1 MAAYSPPHDIS
12 IVHDFPRFDAVKNFN
27 QVSNVFDPAFTTT
40 AGQEYLGGVGSLAGA
55 FIAIACLLLIV
66 YGIVFGAAC
75 CCRNR
80 LCSPVKKGKKSGCLG
95 KCCGYLF
102 SPRLWYLLA
111 VVCLLAGAAAA
122 ISVLSKVQ
130 NSVNSTV
137 HGFEGFNS
145 LLNTASASI
154 DSGLLP
160 VVGTAKNQTQYLI
173 EVLQGAAASPAAVG
187 AATALAATTAGLE
200 SQLSEVTKL
209 LGSATRTLNAA
220 LGAGSSQFSVST
232 LGSLVYKAGLGVI
245 VGFLLFV
252 VFSTIGLVGK
262 PWGAKAL
269 RGSLCVLALVL
280 FVVWMFGAF
289 FFTVSLFGSDV
300 CVGPSAAVLA
310 IVNVTSGGSDAYST
324 TLFYTSPCGS
334 VQPIGAYGQLVG
346 GQEQAVSALVEL
358 SALNATIG
366 PAVLANA
373 TVSTLLGE
381 IDWSMQQVV
390 FQTNATV
397 ATVACNVVYSQ
408 YLQVVDGLCTGF
420 VNSAIGVFGLATAT
434 AVLMIVMASAAASLA
449 FRHPGDVPQAAQPL
463 IDDDD
468 VYLPMTYGGMPSRQ
482 PPKAPYQAGNYSQ
495 YTSVPKAAGHVEW

>member
-1 MAAYSPPHDIS
+1 
-12 IVHDFPRFDAVKNFN
+12 
-27 QVSNVFDPAFTTT
+27 
-40 AGQEYLGGVGSLAGA
+40 
-55 FIAIACLLLIV
+55 
-66 YGIVFGAAC
+66 
-75 CCRNR
+75 
-80 LCSPVKKGKKSGCLG
+80 
-95 KCCGYLF
+95 
-102 SPRLWYLLA
+102 
-111 VVCLLAGAAAA
+111 
-122 ISVLSKVQ
+122 
-130 NSVNSTV
+130 
-137 HGFEGFNS
+137 
-145 LLNTASASI
+145 
-154 DSGLLP
+154 
-160 VVGTAKNQTQYLI
+160 
-173 EVLQGAAASPAAVG
+173 
-187 AATALAATTAGLE
+187 
-200 SQLSEVTKL
+200 
-209 LGSATRTLNAA
+209 
-220 LGAGSSQFSVST
+220 VST

-252 VFSTIGLVGK
+252 VFSTIGLIAK

-366 PAVLANA
+366 PAVLANV

-408 YLQVVDGLCTGF
+408 YLQVRVLKQANYTLRVAF
-420 VNSAIGVFGLATAT
+420 STAI
-434 AVLMIVMASAAASLA
+434 
-449 FRHPGDVPQAAQPL
+449 
-463 IDDDD
+463 
-468 VYLPMTYGGMPSRQ
+468 
-482 PPKAPYQAGNYSQ
+482 
-495 YTSVPKAAGHVEW
+495 